1 MKVVESATGAL
12 GSSTMASM
20 ADDDS
25 ARSSPALR
33 EALGGLGDRWSL
45 LIVEA
50 LLSEPRRFSD
60 LSRDLGGIAP
70 NVLSERLKRLERE
83 GIVSATP
90 YSSRPMRLVYDL
102 TPEGREL
109 AGAIR
114 LLADWGARRTGRP
127 LSLRHRA
134 CGTALEARWY
144 CPTCSRAVDEPETDD
159 LRFV

>member
-1 MKVVESATGAL
+1 MIRMPENA
-12 GSSTMASM
+12 GSRAQAGSG
-20 ADDDS
+20 D
-25 ARSSPALR
+25 LR

-50 LLSEPRRFSD
+50 LLPEPRRFSD

-83 GIVSATP
+83 GVVSATP
-90 YSSRPMRLVYDL
+90 YSSRPVRLVYDL

-114 LLADWGARRTGRP
+114 FLADWGARRGGGAP
-127 LSLRHRA
+127 SLRHRA

-144 CPTCSRAVDEPETDD
+144 CPTCSRAVDEPETDE

>member
-1 MKVVESATGAL
+1 MSERHLGPASA
-12 GSSTMASM
+12 
-20 ADDDS
+20 
-25 ARSSPALR
+25 ALR

-45 LIVEA
+45 LVVEA
-50 LLSEPRRFSD
+50 LLAEPRRFSD
-60 LSRDLGGIAP
+60 LARDLGGIAP

-83 GIVSATP
+83 GVVSATP
-90 YSSRPMRLVYDL
+90 YSSRPLRLAYDL

-114 LLADWGARRTGRP
+114 LLADWGARRSGQAP
-127 LSLRHRA
+127 SLRHRT

-144 CPTCSRAVDEPETDD
+144 CPTCSRAVEEPETDD